1 MDRLLSL
8 SCMIF
13 ICSQTWGQI
22 EYHDVDA
29 TGSGTTV
36 NHAINNALS
45 EAIGRIN
52 GKSIETES
60 QLKNVEVTTVEN
72 DDVEYFASEAFQ
84 QAVKTA
90 TKGAVSSYDVIS
102 QSEQGGL
109 WEVTVRA
116 KVAKYKRSASSNRKR
131 IAVMPLWS
139 SAKVFSIDGDPVN
152 ADQVVRLMGQNLVS
166 QLVQSRKFTVL
177 DREFIQE
184 TVGEKAMITN
194 GDVPVDEMAKMGQ
207 ELVADYILVGVLEN
221 LSFQTS
227 EMKMRTSDRIL
238 KARSG
243 LVEMSYRIIDVP
255 TRQIKFSE
263 HARIQVSEA
272 DLRNLDNSLV
282 TTNIDSAMTIIA
294 ADAIGKKVL
303 NAIYPM
309 LVVSVRGKSVT
320 LNQGGEM
327 LKVGDQFEV
336 FEYGEKMVDPYTQES
351 LGREEIY
358 CATIE
363 LSRVNPKSSYAK
375 IIESDVDLS
384 EVFRPKGLV
393 CRPSGGA
400 KGAQSEVIQEIK
412 ESQAERRKSREDDW

>member
-1 MDRLLSL
+1 
-8 SCMIF
+8 MIL
-13 ICSQTWGQI
+13 ICPFTWGQI

-36 NHAINNALS
+36 NNAINDALG

-60 QLKNVEVTTVEN
+60 QLKNVEVTSVEN
-72 DDVEYFASEAFQ
+72 NNVDYFASEAFQ
-84 QAVKTA
+84 QAVKSA
-90 TKGAVSSYDVIS
+90 TKGAVSSYEVIS
-102 QSEQGGL
+102 QNEQGGL

-116 KVAKYKRSASSNRKR
+116 KVTKYKRSSSSNRKR

-139 SAKVFSIDGDPVN
+139 SSKEFSIDGQPTN
-152 ADQVVRLMGQNLVS
+152 ADQVLSILGQNLVS

-177 DREFIQE
+177 DREFIEE

-194 GDVPVDEMAKMGQ
+194 GDVSVDEMAKMGQ
-207 ELVADYILVGVLEN
+207 ELVADYILVGILEN

-227 EMKMRTSDRIL
+227 EMKMRTSDRTI
-238 KARSG
+238 KTRSG

-255 TRQIKFSE
+255 TRQIKYAD
-263 HARIQVSEA
+263 HARINITEA

-282 TTNIDSAMTIIA
+282 TNNIDSAMTIIA
-294 ADAIGKKVL
+294 ADAISKKVL

-309 LVVSVRGKSVT
+309 LVVSVRGESVT

-336 FEYGEKMVDPYTQES
+336 FEYGEKMIDPYTKES

-375 IIESDVDLS
+375 IIESEVDLS

-393 CRPSGGA
+393 CRPLANQGNQ
-400 KGAQSEVIQEIK
+400 QSEAIK
-412 ESQAERRKSREDDW
+412 EVTERQKKRSKSRDEDW

>member
-1 MDRLLSL
+1 
-8 SCMIF
+8 
-13 ICSQTWGQI
+13 
-22 EYHDVDA
+22 
-29 TGSGTTV
+29 
-36 NHAINNALS
+36 
-45 EAIGRIN
+45 
-52 GKSIETES
+52 
-60 QLKNVEVTTVEN
+60 
-72 DDVEYFASEAFQ
+72 
-84 QAVKTA
+84 
-90 TKGAVSSYDVIS
+90 
-102 QSEQGGL
+102 
-109 WEVTVRA
+109 
-116 KVAKYKRSASSNRKR
+116 
-131 IAVMPLWS
+131 
-139 SAKVFSIDGDPVN
+139 
-152 ADQVVRLMGQNLVS
+152 
-166 QLVQSRKFTVL
+166 
-177 DREFIQE
+177 
-184 TVGEKAMITN
+184 MITN

-309 LVVSVRGKSVT
+309 LVVSVRGQSVT

-336 FEYGEKMVDPYTQES
+336 FEYGEKMVDPYTKES

-358 CATIE
+358 CATVE

-393 CRPSGGA
+393 CRPSREA
-400 KGAQSEVIQEIK
+400 KGAQTEVIQEIK
-412 ESQAERRKSREDDW
+412 ESQAKRRKARDDGW

>member
-1 MDRLLSL
+1 MKKYFLFSL
-8 SCMIF
+8 MIL
-13 ICSQTWGQI
+13 ICPFTWGQI

-36 NHAINNALS
+36 NNAINDALG

-60 QLKNVEVTTVEN
+60 QLKNVEVTSVEN
-72 DDVEYFASEAFQ
+72 NNVDYFASEAFQ
-84 QAVKTA
+84 QAVKSA
-90 TKGAVSSYDVIS
+90 TKGAVSSYEVIS
-102 QSEQGGL
+102 QNEQGGL

-116 KVAKYKRSASSNRKR
+116 KVAKYKRSSSSNRKR

-139 SAKVFSIDGDPVN
+139 SSKEFSIDGQPTN
-152 ADQVVRLMGQNLVS
+152 ADQVLRILGQNLVS

-177 DREFIQE
+177 DREFIEE

-194 GDVPVDEMAKMGQ
+194 GDVSVDEMAKMGQ
-207 ELVADYILVGVLEN
+207 ELVADYILVGILEN

-227 EMKMRTSDRIL
+227 EMKMRTSDRTI
-238 KARSG
+238 KTRSG

-255 TRQIKFSE
+255 TRQIKYAD
-263 HARIQVSEA
+263 HARINITEA

-282 TTNIDSAMTIIA
+282 TNNIDSAMTIIA
-294 ADAIGKKVL
+294 ADAISKKVL

-309 LVVSVRGKSVT
+309 LVVSVRGESVT

-336 FEYGEKMVDPYTQES
+336 FEYGEKMIDPYTKES
-351 LGREEIY
+351 LGREEVY
-358 CATIE
+358 RATIE

-375 IIESDVDLS
+375 IIESEVDLS

-393 CRPSGGA
+393 CRPLSNQENQ
-400 KGAQSEVIQEIK
+400 QSEAIK
-412 ESQAERRKSREDDW
+412 EVTERQKKRSKSRDEDW

>member
-1 MDRLLSL
+1 
-8 SCMIF
+8 MIL
-13 ICSQTWGQI
+13 ICPFTWGQI

-36 NHAINNALS
+36 NNAINDALG

-60 QLKNVEVTTVEN
+60 QLKNVEVTSVEN
-72 DDVEYFASEAFQ
+72 NNVDYFASEAFQ
-84 QAVKTA
+84 QAVKSA
-90 TKGAVSSYDVIS
+90 TKGAVSSYEVIS
-102 QSEQGGL
+102 QNEQGGL

-116 KVAKYKRSASSNRKR
+116 KVAKYKRSSSSNRKR

-139 SAKVFSIDGDPVN
+139 SSKEFSIDGQPTN
-152 ADQVVRLMGQNLVS
+152 ADQVLRILGQNLVS

-177 DREFIQE
+177 DREFIEE

-194 GDVPVDEMAKMGQ
+194 GDVSVDEMAKMGQ
-207 ELVADYILVGVLEN
+207 ELVADYILVGILEN

-227 EMKMRTSDRIL
+227 EMKMRTSDRTI
-238 KARSG
+238 KTRSG

-255 TRQIKFSE
+255 TRQIKYAD
-263 HARIQVSEA
+263 HARINITEA

-282 TTNIDSAMTIIA
+282 TNNIDSAMTIIA
-294 ADAIGKKVL
+294 ADAISKKVL

-309 LVVSVRGKSVT
+309 LVVSVRGESVT

-336 FEYGEKMVDPYTQES
+336 FEYGEKMIDPYTKES
-351 LGREEIY
+351 LGREEVY
-358 CATIE
+358 RATIE

-375 IIESDVDLS
+375 IIESEVDLS

-393 CRPSGGA
+393 CRPLSNQENQ
-400 KGAQSEVIQEIK
+400 QSEAIK
-412 ESQAERRKSREDDW
+412 EVTERQKKRSKSRDEDW

>member
-1 MDRLLSL
+1 
-8 SCMIF
+8 MIL
-13 ICSQTWGQI
+13 ICPLAWGQI
-22 EYHDVDA
+22 TYHDVDA

-36 NHAINNALS
+36 NNAINDALG

-60 QLKNVEVTTVEN
+60 QLQSVEVTSVEN
-72 DDVEYFASEAFQ
+72 DDVDYFASEAFQ
-84 QAVKTA
+84 QAVKSA
-90 TKGAVSSYDVIS
+90 TKGAVSSYEVIS
-102 QSEQGGL
+102 QNEQGGL

-131 IAVMPLWS
+131 IAVMPLWTS
-139 SAKVFSIDGDPVN
+139 SREFSVDGQSTN
-152 ADQVVRLMGQNLVS
+152 ADQVLRILGQNLVS

-177 DREFIQE
+177 DREFIEE
-184 TVGEKAMITN
+184 TVGEKAMITG
-194 GDVPVDEMAKMGQ
+194 GDVSVDEMAKMGQ
-207 ELVADYILVGVLEN
+207 ELVADYILVGVLED

-227 EMKMRTSDRIL
+227 EMKMRTSDRTI
-238 KARSG
+238 KTRSG

-255 TRQIKFSE
+255 TRQIKYAD
-263 HARIQVSEA
+263 HARINITEA

-282 TTNIDSAMTIIA
+282 TNNIDSAMTIIA
-294 ADAIGKKVL
+294 ADAISKKVL

-309 LVVSVRGKSVT
+309 LVVSVRGESVT

-336 FEYGEKMVDPYTQES
+336 FEYGEKMIDPYTKES
-351 LGREEIY
+351 IGREEIY

-375 IIESDVDLS
+375 TIESEVDLS

-393 CRPSGGA
+393 CRPLVGV
-400 KGAQSEVIQEIK
+400 KGEQSEAIQEIK
-412 ESQAERRKSREDDW
+412 ASQVKRRKARDEDW

>member
-1 MDRLLSL
+1 
-8 SCMIF
+8 MIL
-13 ICSQTWGQI
+13 ICPFTWGQI

-36 NHAINNALS
+36 NNAINDALG

-60 QLKNVEVTTVEN
+60 QLKNVEVTSVEN
-72 DDVEYFASEAFQ
+72 NNVDYFASEAFQ
-84 QAVKTA
+84 QAVKSA
-90 TKGAVSSYDVIS
+90 TKGAVSSYEVIS
-102 QSEQGGL
+102 QNEQGGL

-116 KVAKYKRSASSNRKR
+116 KVAKYKRSSSSNRKR

-139 SAKVFSIDGDPVN
+139 SSKEFSIDGQPTN
-152 ADQVVRLMGQNLVS
+152 ADQVLRILGQNLVS

-177 DREFIQE
+177 DREFIEE

-194 GDVPVDEMAKMGQ
+194 GDVSVDEMAKMGQ
-207 ELVADYILVGVLEN
+207 ELVADYILVGILEN

-227 EMKMRTSDRIL
+227 EMKMRTSDRTI
-238 KARSG
+238 KTRSG

-255 TRQIKFSE
+255 TRQIKYAD
-263 HARIQVSEA
+263 HARINITEA

-282 TTNIDSAMTIIA
+282 TNNIDSAMTIIA
-294 ADAIGKKVL
+294 ADAISKKVL

-309 LVVSVRGKSVT
+309 LVVSVRGESVT

-336 FEYGEKMVDPYTQES
+336 FEYGEKMIDPYTKES
-351 LGREEIY
+351 LGREEVY
-358 CATIE
+358 RATIE

-375 IIESDVDLS
+375 TIESEVDLS

-393 CRPSGGA
+393 CRPLSNQENQ
-400 KGAQSEVIQEIK
+400 QSEAIK
-412 ESQAERRKSREDDW
+412 EVTERQKKRSKSRDEDW